1 MSNKVNKSKVKRES
15 MRTHKHLFTLNDA
28 ENKVLNRFLEKYKVT
43 NKSRFIRETLIT
55 SILKKLEE
63 DSPTLFD

>member
-1 MSNKVNKSKVKRES
+1 MSNKVNKGNLKRDS
-15 MRTHKHLFTLNDA
+15 LRVHKHLFTLNDA

-43 NKSRFIRETLIT
+43 NKSRFIRETLII

>member
-1 MSNKVNKSKVKRES
+1 MSNKVNKSKVQRES

-28 ENKVLNRFLEKYKVT
+28 ENRVFNRFLQKYKVT

-55 SILKKLEE
+55 SILRKLEK

>member
-1 MSNKVNKSKVKRES
+1 MSNKVNKGNLKRDS
-15 MRTHKHLFTLNDA
+15 LRVHKHLFTLNDA

-43 NKSRFIRETLIT
+43 NKSRFIRETLIIT
-55 SILKKLEE
+55 ILKKLEE